1 MRRIR
6 VDRRDKFVV
15 VRGLLPVL
23 GLVGK
28 PREGERALRGVVV
41 VREVLEVEVVDLLRT
56 GERAQFALLRGEPLQ
71 FVARRARPRVV
82 HAGEPLH
89 QVLLRRVGRRPVGLL
104 LLRVLRVVPE
114 REVAVG
120 QHRHGAGNLLGVRE
134 LLDERRI
141 GLDGRRAVAGPVD
154 RERILELHAAHLL
167 HLVRRDLDGLL
178 EVRLVARENERRDV
192 LVEPPRRARAGRLGV
207 LHVDVDR
214 VVEGAETVALAVLAA
229 RAEQHRLDLLLV
241 RLLLLRLGLRA
252 LPQHLREQ
260 VAALGHRAHAH
271 VAAAAVRILLQEAGV
286 DLRELRH
293 VFVDEPLGLLH
304 VAVEH
309 LDVRLHRNRLAEDD
323 DELVLPE
330 QLVHDLRRLGQVVRA
345 HLRLLGILHLL
356 READEQRHVLHRD
369 GAPALLGRARLGD
382 LREEARVHLHG
393 LAEVLLVHADL
404 RPLESGLHVE
414 VQQVGAGLLH
424 GLEELLVDLAALF
437 HLGAGVVGVGHREAQ
452 RPVFAAL
459 LVLHAVDDLLH
470 VGELTEAQVALD
482 LQHLELGPQLRPLLL
497 RRVDDR
503 LREVRHVRVDER
515 ADVLQLL
522 LHRGVF
528 GLGRGRLGRIR
539 RPHRRDGRE
548 CTRGKNRERQHV
560 GM

>member
-1 MRRIR
+1 M
-6 VDRRDKFVV
+6 
-15 VRGLLPVL
+15 
-23 GLVGK
+23 
-28 PREGERALRGVVV
+28 
-41 VREVLEVEVVDLLRT
+41 
-56 GERAQFALLRGEPLQ
+56 
-71 FVARRARPRVV
+71 
-82 HAGEPLH
+82 
-89 QVLLRRVGRRPVGLL
+89 
-104 LLRVLRVVPE
+104 
-114 REVAVG
+114 
-120 QHRHGAGNLLGVRE
+120 
-134 LLDERRI
+134 
-141 GLDGRRAVAGPVD
+141 
-154 RERILELHAAHLL
+154 
-167 HLVRRDLDGLL
+167 
-178 EVRLVARENERRDV
+178 
-192 LVEPPRRARAGRLGV
+192 
-207 LHVDVDR
+207 
-214 VVEGAETVALAVLAA
+214 
-229 RAEQHRLDLLLV
+229 
-241 RLLLLRLGLRA
+241 
-252 LPQHLREQ
+252 
-260 VAALGHRAHAH
+260 
-271 VAAAAVRILLQEAGV
+271 

-309 LDVRLHRNRLAEDD
+309 LDVRLHRDRLAEDD

-356 READEQRHVLHRD
+356 READEQRHVLHRHR
-369 GAPALLGRARLGD
+369 APPLLGRARLGD
-382 LREEARVHLHG
+382 LREKARVHLHG

-414 VQQVGAGLLH
+414 VQQVGTGLLH

-470 VGELTEAQVALD
+470 VGELAEAQVALD